1 MILKGQTMIRERL
14 ALVLAIVAILS
25 CLAAGADPAASGYQ
39 TWTHG
44 PSTDPGYFPIAVWLQ
59 NPQNAARYKQAGIN
73 TFVGLWR
80 GPTEVQ
86 LNQLAAAGM
95 KLICDQN
102 KVALQNLDNPVIIG
116 WMHGDEP
123 DNAQSLGEGKGYG
136 PPVPAETIVKDYLR
150 IRAADPTRPVMLNL
164 GQGVAWD
171 GWYGRGVRTNHPEDY
186 PGYIEGCDIVSFDIY
201 PACHD
206 NPQVAGKLWFVANG
220 VDRLIKWSQGKK
232 VVWNCIECT
241 RISNDKVKATPQQVK
256 AEVWMSIIHG
266 SRGLIYFVHE
276 WKPKFNE
283 AALLADPEMLEGVT
297 QTNQQIHRLASVIN
311 AQPPQGKVTVTTQPS
326 EIPVSILARQSKDA
340 LLVFAV
346 NMRGEPAKA
355 TFTAAE
361 ISKDAKV
368 EVVDESRTIQAAD
381 SSWNDDFA
389 PWAVHIYRIA
399 SSL

>member
-1 MILKGQTMIRERL
+1 MIRERL
-14 ALVLAIVAILS
+14 ALALAIVAISS
-25 CLAAGADPAASGYQ
+25 CLAAGTDPAVSVYQ
-39 TWTHG
+39 TWAHG

-59 NPQNAARYKQAGIN
+59 SPQNAARYKQAGIN
-73 TFVGLWR
+73 TFVGLWK
-80 GPTEVQ
+80 GPTEAQ

-95 KLICDQN
+95 KVICEQN
-102 KVALQNLDNPVIIG
+102 EVALKNLDNPVIIG

-123 DNAQSLGEGKGYG
+123 DNAQPHGDGKGYG
-136 PPVPAETIVKDYLR
+136 PPVPAETIVTDYLR

-171 GWYGRGVRTNHPEDY
+171 GWHGRGIRTNHPEDY
-186 PGYIEGCDIVSFDIY
+186 PGYIEGSDIVSFDIY

-206 NPQVAGKLWFVANG
+206 RPQIAGKLWYVAHG
-220 VDRLIKWSQGKK
+220 VERLVKWSDGKK
-232 VVWNCIECT
+232 IVWNCIECT

-276 WKPKFNE
+276 WKPRFNE

-297 QTNQQIHRLASVIN
+297 QTNQQIHRMATVIN
-311 AQPPQGKVTVTTQPS
+311 GRPPQDKVTVTTQPS
-326 EIPVSILARQSKDA
+326 EIPVSILARKTKDA
-340 LLVFAV
+340 VYLFAV
-346 NMRGEPAKA
+346 NMRGNPAKA
-355 TFTAAE
+355 TFTTGG

-368 EVVDESRTIQAAD
+368 EVVDESRTIQTAD
-381 SSWNDDFA
+381 GSWKDDFA
-389 PWAVHIYRIA
+389 EWGVHIYRIA